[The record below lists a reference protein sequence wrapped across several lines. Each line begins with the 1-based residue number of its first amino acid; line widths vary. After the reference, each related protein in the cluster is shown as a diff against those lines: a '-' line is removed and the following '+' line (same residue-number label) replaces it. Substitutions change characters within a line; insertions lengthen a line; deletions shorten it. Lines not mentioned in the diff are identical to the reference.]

1 MIITPP
7 RVKRRHVAEVVAQPR
22 EWQHGQVSLGLSLVL
37 DEALQVNQELGAH
50 LLRVARRLRLEI
62 GRRASSISRMPRVG
76 VALRLPFVG
85 GGSHSPP
92 PRGRKSSRKESM
104 SSSSS
109 SLSSSPSSSSAKKRR
124 MEGDGRNFN
133 RDSTEQSWKR
143 VDLINGR
150 SLGIS
155 RNFEIVV
162 DRLRWNSYQFS

>member
-92 PRGRKSSRKESM
+92 PRGRKSPRKESM

-109 SLSSSPSSSSAKKRR
+109 PSSSPSSSSAKKRR

-150 SLGIS
+150 LEFHAIS
-155 RNFEIVV
+155 RLLLIDYVGIRTSFHN
-162 DRLRWNSYQFS
+162 